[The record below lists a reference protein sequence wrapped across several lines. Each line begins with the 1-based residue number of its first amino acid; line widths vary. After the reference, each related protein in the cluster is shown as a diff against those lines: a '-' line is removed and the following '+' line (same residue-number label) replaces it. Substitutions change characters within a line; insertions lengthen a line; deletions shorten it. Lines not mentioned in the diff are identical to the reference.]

1 MTRPANDKQFA
12 EHHTHSKE
20 EGYQPAEYE
29 HQEYPK
35 VVGQRDGQDV
45 IAQNA
50 DEEKAFLDSQADGQI

>member
-1 MTRPANDKQFA
+1 MTRPANHDQFA
-12 EHHTHSKE
+12 GHHTHSKE

-45 IAQNA
+45 IAQNEEEEMA
-50 DEEKAFLDSQADGQI
+50 FLESQDEEEK